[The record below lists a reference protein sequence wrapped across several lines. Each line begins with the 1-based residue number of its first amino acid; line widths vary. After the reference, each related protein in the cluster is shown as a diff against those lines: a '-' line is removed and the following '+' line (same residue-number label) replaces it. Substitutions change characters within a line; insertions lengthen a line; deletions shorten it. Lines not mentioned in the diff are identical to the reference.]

1 MPHQDILATL
11 NEDKPLKERLVH
23 CHQVLKAHFPFIAR
37 IAVTLYDPKTT
48 LLKTYVHSSGEDDPL
63 SHYQSALDDAPSL
76 KRILEERR
84 PRVVNN
90 LVTFQNGRHEHTR
103 RIGRQGYAASYT
115 LPMFYQG
122 GFFGFVFFNAYQTDV
137 FTDKALHEL
146 DLFAHLIA
154 LMVVDEQST
163 LRALT
168 AALGTVAHITH
179 QRDPET
185 GSHLDRMSRYAR
197 LIAQALADS
206 HQLDD
211 TYIEHVFMFAPL
223 HDIGKVA
230 IPDRVLLKPGALEPE
245 ELAVM
250 RTHPARGREM
260 IDAII
265 ANFSLHGLQ
274 HVEVMRHIAHY
285 HHEAVD
291 GSGYPEGRRG
301 EAIPLEA
308 RIVAVADV
316 FDALTS
322 QRPYKRA
329 WSNDEAFAYLLGIAG
344 EKLDRDCVRALVEH
358 REEVERIQRQF
369 AENALG

>member
-322 QRPYKRA
+322 QRP
-329 WSNDEAFAYLLGIAG
+329 
-344 EKLDRDCVRALVEH
+344 
-358 REEVERIQRQF
+358 
-369 AENALG
+369 